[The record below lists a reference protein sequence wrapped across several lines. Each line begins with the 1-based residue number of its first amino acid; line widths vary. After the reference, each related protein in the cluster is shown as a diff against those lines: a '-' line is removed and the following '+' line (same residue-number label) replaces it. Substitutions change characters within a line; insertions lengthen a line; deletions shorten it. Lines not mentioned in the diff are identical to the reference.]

1 MRSCES
7 RDNLRTRRPKMTMG
21 ATTSGTPTSESA
33 ASFGLVTNIMVRL
46 PTDISRLRS
55 AKEAE
60 EPTTVC
66 TKVVSAVRRDR
77 TSPVRTVS
85 KKLGESDSTWEK
97 TLERTW
103 AAHHARAQR

>member
-1 MRSCES
+1 M
-7 RDNLRTRRPKMTMG
+7 MIG
-21 ATTSGTPTSESA
+21 ATTSGTPTSDRA

-55 AKEAE
+55 AKDAE

-66 TKVVSAVRRDR
+66 TKVVSAVSRDK

-97 TLERTW
+97 TEEPTS
-103 AAHHARAQR
+103 AVTRAPTQGPR